1 MESKEKYLLKME
13 HISKDFYGN
22 QVLKNVDLF
31 VKPGEIIGL
40 VGENGAGKST
50 LMNILFGDTTIHETG
65 GFKGR
70 VIFDG
75 EEVNFSSPIDAINAG
90 IGMVHQEFVLI
101 SGFTATENILLTKEP
116 TRYNL
121 LSEVFGDKLNVL
133 DRKEMKKRAI
143 EAIEMLEVELDPEMI
158 VKEMPVGYKQ
168 FTEIAREVNK
178 KSTKLLVLDEPTAV
192 LTESEADI
200 VMKVIKKLAAKGVSI
215 IFISHRLQEILD
227 SCDKIIVLRDG
238 SIQKELI
245 PSKTNPRE
253 IAENMVGREL
263 VKDIWESKEIRKFEE
278 TILEVNKLWVNMP
291 GEQVNGASFKVNKG
305 EIFGIGGLTGQGKLG
320 IANGIMGLYM
330 AEGEVKFKGKSIHLN
345 NPKYVLEQG
354 MAFVSEDRHGLGL
367 LLDQPIFWNI
377 AFTAMQIKDNFT
389 KSLLGGIIKWRDDK
403 AMIEVAREYI
413 EALEIKC
420 VNEKQFSRE
429 LSGGNQQKLCMAK
442 VFVLR
447 PEIMFISEPT
457 RGIDVGA
464 KSLVLDTLR
473 GYNSKYGTT
482 IIMISS
488 ELEELRLTCD
498 RIAIVNEGQIAG
510 ILPPT
515 AKSVEFGLLMLGKK
529 SETEEV
535 FTDEGKD

>member
-13 HISKDFYGN
+13 HVNKDFYGN
-22 QVLKNVDLF
+22 KVLKNINISIR
-31 VKPGEIIGL
+31 PGEIIGL

-50 LMNILFGDTTIHETG
+50 LMNILFGDPIIHETG
-65 GFKGR
+65 GFEGKI
-70 VIFDG
+70 IFDG
-75 EEVNFSSPIDAINAG
+75 KEVNFSSPLDAIDAG

-101 SGFTATENILLTKEP
+101 PGFTATENILLTKEP

-133 DRKEMKKRAI
+133 DRKEMKKQAI
-143 EAIEMLEVELDPEMI
+143 KAIEMLEVELDPEMI

-178 KSTKLLVLDEPTAV
+178 KSTKLLMLDEPTAV

-227 SCDKIIVLRDG
+227 SCDKIVVLRDG

-245 PSKTNPRE
+245 PSETNPRE

-263 VKDIWESKEIRKFEE
+263 VKDIWKSKEIRKFEE
-278 TILEVNKLWVNMP
+278 TILEVNKLWVDMP

-320 IANGIMGLYM
+320 IANGIMGLYT
-330 AEGEVKFKGKSIHLN
+330 AEGEVKFKGKFIHLN

-403 AMIEVAREYI
+403 VMIEVAREYI
-413 EALEIKC
+413 EALKIKC

-447 PEIMFISEPT
+447 PEIMFVSEPT

-473 GYNSKYGTT
+473 RYNSKYGTT
-482 IIMISS
+482 IIITSS

-498 RIAIVNEGQIAG
+498 RIAIVDEGRIAG

-515 AKSVEFGLLMLGKK
+515 ANPVEFGLLMLGKK
-529 SETEEV
+529 SEAEEV